1 MNESKRKGN
10 LSRQEKNPQ
19 KKKKNANCEVNL
31 SSFCSLIKL
40 IN

>member
-19 KKKKNANCEVNL
+19 KKKNANCEVNL